1 MRLRNSRFVQTI
13 LCTSRPFRRFTTILS
28 IACSLLRRLLRIAG
42 SSRETSRSWHTPWC
56 PALTRYKPRRLSH
69 VIGFDD
75 APFARTHRGDVLV
88 IGAVFAGNRLD
99 GVLIDR
105 VRRDGAN
112 SARTL
117 IRMIR
122 GSKFVQHLQLVMLQ
136 GIALAGFNVVD
147 VFELHRQLALPVLVI
162 ARRRPNLAAVREA
175 LITRVPAGRRKW
187 SIIERL
193 GPMEPA
199 AGVFVQRV
207 GISLPDA
214 ATVIQRFAIHS
225 SIPEPLRVA
234 HMIAGSGGR
243 V

>member
-1 MRLRNSRFVQTI
+1 
-13 LCTSRPFRRFTTILS
+13 
-28 IACSLLRRLLRIAG
+28 
-42 SSRETSRSWHTPWC
+42 
-56 PALTRYKPRRLSH
+56 LTRYEPERLSH

-75 APFARTHRGDVLV
+75 APFIRTHRGDVPV
-88 IGAVFAGNRLD
+88 VGAVFAGSRLD
-99 GVLIDR
+99 GVLVDH

-117 IRMIR
+117 TRMIR
-122 GSKFVQHLQLVMLQ
+122 DSKFVQHLQLVMLQ

-147 VFELHRQLALPVLVI
+147 VFELHRELALPVLVI

-175 LITRVPAGRRKW
+175 LVTRVPAGRRKW

-193 GPMEPA
+193 GPMESA

-214 ATVIQRFAIHS
+214 ATVIQRFAINS
-225 SIPEPLRVA
+225 SIPEPLRAA
-234 HMIAGSGGR
+234 HLIAGAIARGRSGGR

>member
-1 MRLRNSRFVQTI
+1 V
-13 LCTSRPFRRFTTILS
+13 
-28 IACSLLRRLLRIAG
+28 
-42 SSRETSRSWHTPWC
+42 
-56 PALTRYKPRRLSH
+56 RLSH

-75 APFARTHRGDVLV
+75 APFPRTHRGDVPV
-88 IGAVFAGNRLD
+88 VGAVFAGNRLE

-117 IRMIR
+117 IHMIR
-122 GSKFVQHLQLVMLQ
+122 GSKFAQHLQLVMLQ

-147 VFELHRQLALPVLVI
+147 VFRLHRELQLPVLVI
-162 ARRRPNLAAVREA
+162 ARREPDMAAVKSA
-175 LITRVPAGRRKW
+175 LLNRVAGGRRKW

-193 GPMEPA
+193 GLMEQA
-199 AGVFVQRV
+199 AGVFVQCI
-207 GISLPDA
+207 GISLSDA
-214 ATVIQRFAIHS
+214 AKIIQRFAIHS

-234 HMIAGSGGR
+234 HLIAGSGGR